1 MRQTAFASAARTACF
16 AVLGLGAAL
25 AAAALGRVARAE
37 DPIDPQPET
46 RSDTHPETEAELEA
60 LRQALAAH
68 AEEARRLDHA
78 FRTPIGAAAAALQ
91 LLETSGDDPE
101 LQTQARQVIARQLSR
116 MTALTESLRE
126 AAQRL
131 SREA

>member
-1 MRQTAFASAARTACF
+1 MRQRQTAFAFAARTACF
-16 AVLGLGAAL
+16 AALGLAASL
-25 AAAALGRVARAE
+25 AAATALGRAARAE
-37 DPIDPQPET
+37 DESKREPE
-46 RSDTHPETEAELEA
+46 PEAQLEA

-68 AEEARRLDHA
+68 AKEASRLDHA

-101 LQTQARQVIARQLSR
+101 LQAQARQVIARQLSR

-126 AAQRL
+126 TAQRL
-131 SREA
+131 GGET